1 MVLKPLCSSVS
12 SIMSVN
18 ILDFELVFLSP
29 PSSGLTG
36 LLMKPDHYSDVHL
49 ERFYVF
55 PLPAGE
61 GTRRESVPVFA
72 VTLTGVMHSV
82 CEK

>member
-36 LLMKPDHYSDVHL
+36 LLMKPDHYSDVLL

-72 VTLTGVMHSV
+72 VTLTGVMHCV